1 MATDMEK
8 ITIEDVEKLAKLAR
22 VGLKDNEKQS
32 LASQMTEIL
41 NYVKQL
47 DEIDT
52 SSVEPTSQT
61 TGLSNVYV
69 EDAKEECCISR
80 DDLLSNAPQQEDG
93 FIKVKSVL
101 E

>member
-52 SSVEPTSQT
+52 SAVEPTSQT

-69 EDAKEECCISR
+69 EDAKEECAIPR
-80 DDLLSNAPQQEDG
+80 DDLLSNAPQQEVG